1 MEKINRIKWMHD
13 VSTIMT
19 KLIRCMRTISEE
31 VSTTNGEMG
40 KFESKEGDGR
50 TNSTNRT
57 DACYTN
63 Q

>member
-1 MEKINRIKWMHD
+1 MHD

-19 KLIRCMRTISEE
+19 KLIKSMRTISEEE